1 MASIIA
7 RTIALAR
14 RGAVRAGLVRFRRNQ
29 SGATAVEFALVAT
42 PFFALMFAIIETAL
56 LFFADQTLDTAVS
69 TAARLI
75 RTGEA
80 QQQGLGS
87 ADFKTSICNQ
97 MPGLLD
103 CTKLK
108 LDVRKYATFGDIVLG
123 VPLDNNKN
131 LNVIENYD
139 TGHGGDIVV
148 VRAYYEW
155 PTFVTQLGNNL
166 ADMPDG
172 THLLVATA
180 AFRNEPFS
188 W

>member
-131 LNVIENYD
+131 LVNNFTYQP
-139 TGHGGDIVV
+139 GAAGDIVV
-148 VRAYYEW
+148 VRFMYPW
-155 PTFVTQLGNNL
+155 PIYASLFGAGLANMSGNQR
-166 ADMPDG
+166 
-172 THLLVATA
+172 LLVATA
-180 AFRNEPFS
+180 AFRNEPF
-188 W
+188 